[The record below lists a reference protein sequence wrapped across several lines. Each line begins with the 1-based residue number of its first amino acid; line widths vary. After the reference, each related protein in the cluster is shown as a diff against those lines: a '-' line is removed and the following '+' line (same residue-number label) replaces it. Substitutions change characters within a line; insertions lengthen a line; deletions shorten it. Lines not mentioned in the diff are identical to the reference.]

1 MGNKKAEQQIASL
14 KRQAQLLELKALL
27 LESVADGS
35 YELSDD
41 IIGLY
46 GRACGKEGVVMAHDS
61 RYTLRANDGSVVKF
75 DSMNSF
81 RRKEPPE
88 RFAEQ
93 AAILRRDA
101 LSRHIFADK
110 SYENEFLKQ
119 MHIIRPEGR
128 EKC

>member
-1 MGNKKAEQQIASL
+1 MKNETAEKQVASL

-27 LESVADGS
+27 LESIADGT
-35 YELSDD
+35 YELKDD

-46 GRACGKEGVVMAHDS
+46 GRACGKEGVVMSHKD
-61 RYTLRANDGSVVKF
+61 RYILRANDGSVVKF

-81 RRKEPPE
+81 HRKDPPE
-88 RFAEQ
+88 KFAEQ

-101 LSRHIFADK
+101 LSRHVFEDK
-110 SYENEFLKQ
+110 SYDHEFLNQ

-128 EKC
+128 ER